1 MINKSLN
8 NINTLLFDLDGTLLD
23 SFAVHLEVF
32 KTTFAQFGIQ
42 LTEEN
47 FLSTYSPNWYKT
59 YEALGLRKED
69 WTAADAYWLKE
80 AETKT
85 PQLFPGVNENLIK
98 LNGNY
103 TLGLVTSGSKSRV
116 VRDLKA
122 TGITHYFKTIVT
134 GDDIK
139 TPKPSPEGLE
149 LALRNL
155 NKLADESVYIGDSSA
170 DCEMAKAAGV
180 SFIGVRSKFDSI
192 APTQPDYLIQSI
204 AELQGLMSNE

>member
-1 MINKSLN
+1 MVNKFLN

-23 SFAVHLEVF
+23 SFTVHLKVF

-47 FLSTYSPNWYKT
+47 FLSNYSPNWYKT
-59 YEALGLRKED
+59 YEALGLGKED
-69 WTAADAYWLKE
+69 WAAADAFWLKE
-80 AETKT
+80 AEKKN
-85 PQLFPGVNENLIK
+85 PQLFAGVNETLIK

-103 TLGLVTSGSKSRV
+103 TLGLVTSGSKRRV

-122 TGITHYFKTIVT
+122 TGIARFFKTIVT

-149 LALRNL
+149 IALRNL
-155 NKLADESVYIGDSSA
+155 DKRSDEAIYIGDSSA
-170 DCEMAKAAGV
+170 DFEMAKAAGV
-180 SFIGVRSKFDSI
+180 FFIGVRSEFNSLSKNHS
-192 APTQPDYLIQSI
+192 DYRIHL
-204 AELQGLMSNE
+204 LTDLPKLMGVR

>member
-1 MINKSLN
+1 MINKSLK

-69 WTAADAYWLKE
+69 WAAADAFWLKQ
-80 AETKT
+80 AEKKT
-85 PQLFPGVNENLIK
+85 AQLFPGVNETLIK
-98 LNGNY
+98 LNENY

-122 TGITHYFKTIVT
+122 TGIANYFKTIVT

-155 NKLADESVYIGDSSA
+155 KKHADEAVYIGDSSA
-170 DCEMAKAAGV
+170 DCEMAKAA
-180 SFIGVRSKFDSI
+180 SIYFIGVNSEFDSLN
-192 APTQPDYLIQSI
+192 PNHPDYLIQSI
-204 AELQGLMSNE
+204 IELQGLMVVK

>member
-1 MINKSLN
+1 MVNKSLK

-69 WTAADAYWLKE
+69 WAAADAFWLKQ
-80 AETKT
+80 AEKKT
-85 PQLFPGVNENLIK
+85 AQLFPGVNETLIK
-98 LNGNY
+98 LNENY

-122 TGITHYFKTIVT
+122 TGIANYFKTIVT

-155 NKLADESVYIGDSSA
+155 KKHADEAVYIGDSSA
-170 DCEMAKAAGV
+170 DCEMAKAA
-180 SFIGVRSKFDSI
+180 SIYFIGVNSEFDSLN
-192 APTQPDYLIQSI
+192 PNHPDYLIQSI
-204 AELQGLMSNE
+204 IELQGLMVVK

>member
-1 MINKSLN
+1 MINKSLK

-32 KTTFAQFGIQ
+32 KTTFAHFGIQ
-42 LTEEN
+42 LTEEI

-69 WTAADAYWLKE
+69 WAAADAFWLKQ
-80 AETKT
+80 AEKKT
-85 PQLFPGVNENLIK
+85 AQLFPGVNKTLIK

-116 VRDLKA
+116 LRDLKA
-122 TGITHYFKTIVT
+122 TSISHFFKTIVT

-155 NKLADESVYIGDSSA
+155 KKHADEAVYIGDSSA
-170 DCEMAKAAGV
+170 DCEMAKAACIN
-180 SFIGVRSKFDSI
+180 FIGVRSEFDSLNP
-192 APTQPDYLIQSI
+192 AHPDNLIQS
-204 AELQGLMSNE
+204 LNDLPVLMGIK

>member
-1 MINKSLN
+1 MTNKSLQ

-32 KTTFAQFGIQ
+32 KKTFAQFDIQ
-42 LTEEN
+42 LTEEY
-47 FLSTYSPNWYKT
+47 FLSNYSPNWYKT

-69 WTAADAYWLKE
+69 WTAADVFWLKE
-80 AETKT
+80 AEKKT
-85 PQLFPGVNENLIK
+85 ARLFSGVNETLIE
-98 LNGNY
+98 LNRSY

-122 TGITHYFKTIVT
+122 TGIAHFFKIIVT

-155 NKLADESVYIGDSSA
+155 NKKADEAVYIGDSSA

-180 SFIGVRSKFDSI
+180 YFIGVSSKFDSI
-192 APTQPDYLIQSI
+192 NPAHPDYFIKSINDLPGLI
-204 AELQGLMSNE
+204 GVK

>member
-1 MINKSLN
+1 MINKSLK

-23 SFAVHLEVF
+23 SFTVHLEVF

-42 LTEEN
+42 LTEED
-47 FLSTYSPNWYKT
+47 FLSNYSPNWYKT

-69 WTAADAYWLKE
+69 WAAADVYWLKE

-85 PQLFPGVNENLIK
+85 PQLFPGVNETLIK

-116 VRDLKA
+116 VRDLNA
-122 TGITHYFKTIVT
+122 TGIAHFFKTIVT
-134 GDDIK
+134 GDDIN

-149 LALRNL
+149 LALQNL
-155 NKLADESVYIGDSSA
+155 NKHADETVYIGDSSA
-170 DCEMAKAAGV
+170 DCEMAKAASV
-180 SFIGVRSKFDSI
+180 SFIGVSSEFDSI
-192 APTQPDYLIQSI
+192 NPAHPDYLIQS
-204 AELQGLMSNE
+204 LNDLPGLMGVK

>member
-1 MINKSLN
+1 MINKSLK

-23 SFAVHLEVF
+23 SFTVHLEVF
-32 KTTFAQFGIQ
+32 KTTFAHFGIQ
-42 LTEEN
+42 FTEEN

-69 WTAADAYWLKE
+69 WAAADALWLKE
-80 AETKT
+80 AEKKT
-85 PQLFPGVNENLIK
+85 AQLFSGIDETLIK
-98 LNGNY
+98 LNETY

-122 TGITHYFKTIVT
+122 TGIAHYFKTIVT

-139 TPKPSPEGLE
+139 KPKPSPEGLE
-149 LALRNL
+149 LALRRL
-155 NKLADESVYIGDSSA
+155 NKKADEAVYIGDSSA

-180 SFIGVRSKFDSI
+180 YFIGVSSEFDSLN
-192 APTQPDYLIQSI
+192 PNHLDYLIQSI
-204 AELQGLMSNE
+204 IELQGLMVFK

>member
-1 MINKSLN
+1 MINKSLK

-42 LTEEN
+42 LTDEI

-69 WTAADAYWLKE
+69 WAAADALWLKE
-80 AETKT
+80 AEKKT
-85 PQLFPGVNENLIK
+85 AQLFSGIDETLIK
-98 LNGNY
+98 LKANY

-116 VRDLKA
+116 LRDLKA
-122 TGITHYFKTIVT
+122 AGISHFFKTIVT

-139 TPKPSPEGLE
+139 TPKPSPEGLD

-155 NKLADESVYIGDSSA
+155 NKHADEAVYIGDSSA
-170 DCEMAKAAGV
+170 DCEMAKSAGV
-180 SFIGVRSKFDSI
+180 YFIGVKSEFDSFNPAHPEHI
-192 APTQPDYLIQSI
+192 IQSPND
-204 AELQGLMSNE
+204 LPGLMGVK